1 MNALAGLY
9 YTIHNLIFVPLRHL
23 DGVPL
28 LGPRVIAVASL
39 QANQALALDTLLVQG
54 KQCADRPAK
63 LNVIRISLPACAAQR

>member
-28 LGPRVIAVASL
+28 LGLRLYLAYPFYVAGMTKLSGIENTIAWFGNPDWGL
-39 QANQALALDTLLVQG
+39 GLPFPTLM
-54 KQCADRPAK
+54 A
-63 LNVIRISLPACAAQR
+63 